1 MIAQPSITACVRLA
15 THSSIHGKGN
25 VVPRSIKVRAAFVAI
40 AVPVALGLSV
50 VTATSAFAAGNTVST
65 TGGSLTCNVYQTAK
79 FRGYADCWLTDTA
92 ADSRQVYA
100 VTQVER
106 FPTKRTT
113 NNRGSGQTITFRE
126 RIDIDSRFE
135 YRYKVCRQVNL
146 GGDNCAGWRT
156 VKS

>member
-1 MIAQPSITACVRLA
+1 MTMF
-15 THSSIHGKGN
+15 
-25 VVPRSIKVRAAFVAI
+25 RSIKVRAASVAL
-40 AVPVALGLSV
+40 AVPVALGLGV
-50 VTATSAFAAGNTVST
+50 VTATPAFAGTTLST
-65 TGGSLTCNVYQTAK
+65 TGASLMCNVYQTSQ

-113 NNRGSGQTITFRE
+113 NNRGSGQTIAFRE
-126 RIDIDSRFE
+126 NIYIDGRFE
-135 YRYKVCRQVNL
+135 FRYKVCRQVNL
-146 GGDNCAGWRT
+146 GGDNCSVWQT